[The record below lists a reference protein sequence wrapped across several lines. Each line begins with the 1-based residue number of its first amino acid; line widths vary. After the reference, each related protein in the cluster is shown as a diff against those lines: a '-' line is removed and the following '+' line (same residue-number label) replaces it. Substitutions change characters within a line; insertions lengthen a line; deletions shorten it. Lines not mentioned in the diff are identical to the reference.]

1 MPKKDNMI
9 DEIDTR
15 IELPRVLRKK
25 QYTIL
30 ANELIEQIQKSTIES
45 KKRDLLNSIANH
57 KFSI

>member
-15 IELPRVLRKK
+15 IELPRVWRKK

-45 KKRDLLNSIANH
+45 KKWDLLNSIANH
-57 KFSI
+57 KIWI